1 MGCNGL
7 LSWSKPSWICK
18 RLLCPESRYKYTLA
32 LELQLQIGW
41 RQPSL
46 LKAMQRILLIFVSQ
60 FPSSIFSRLL
70 RVDGGRLCGGYPD
83 CSVDVHLQSIRDIIG
98 TRGRCLHC
106 HRISICL
113 WARHKETIRGRVWIK
128 DLRQMRNCGDIVC
141 SPICNLYVPS
151 SHTFAL
157 IAHFLLLYKITLL
170 RRIHYT
176 LPLARI
182 SFPCWVTTV
191 SDYISKAKN
200 PLKNKYKSWMNV
212 TGNHFRTITLKISI
226 IR

>member
-83 CSVDVHLQSIRDIIG
+83 CSVDSSHLVSITDIIGIPPARCLHREPVVSVCVIVFLYVYVFVCICSVDSHLLSIRDIIG
-98 TRGRCLHC
+98 TPPARCLHC
-106 HRISICL
+106 ESYKYL
-113 WARHKETIRGRVWIK
+113 FVSAGIK
-128 DLRQMRNCGDIVC
+128 K
-141 SPICNLYVPS
+141 
-151 SHTFAL
+151 
-157 IAHFLLLYKITLL
+157 LLE
-170 RRIHYT
+170 
-176 LPLARI
+176 AG
-182 SFPCWVTTV
+182 F
-191 SDYISKAKN
+191 
-200 PLKNKYKSWMNV
+200 
-212 TGNHFRTITLKISI
+212 G
-226 IR
+226 

>member
-106 HRISICL
+106 QRISICL

-128 DLRQMRNCGDIVC
+128 DKGFAADAARGTLHPSPQSPSTNVQMPCTCFYCIV
-141 SPICNLYVPS
+141 
-151 SHTFAL
+151 SHNTASL
-157 IAHFLLLYKITLL
+157 VHF
-170 RRIHYT
+170 
-176 LPLARI
+176 
-182 SFPCWVTTV
+182 
-191 SDYISKAKN
+191 
-200 PLKNKYKSWMNV
+200 
-212 TGNHFRTITLKISI
+212 
-226 IR
+226 

>member
-1 MGCNGL
+1 MKCHICWAHTTMGCNGL

-83 CSVDVHLQSIRDIIG
+83 CTVDRSHLLSITEIIG
-98 TRGRCLHC
+98 APPGRCLHC
-106 HRISICL
+106 TLSQIEKCIWLKL
-113 WARHKETIRGRVWIK
+113 WNVFVLHLKLQNVFVLITEIINV
-128 DLRQMRNCGDIVC
+128 
-141 SPICNLYVPS
+141 
-151 SHTFAL
+151 FAL
-157 IAHFLLLYKITLL
+157 NCKMYM
-170 RRIHYT
+170 
-176 LPLARI
+176 P
-182 SFPCWVTTV
+182 
-191 SDYISKAKN
+191 
-200 PLKNKYKSWMNV
+200 
-212 TGNHFRTITLKISI
+212 
-226 IR
+226 